1 MGRRQRESHRA
12 VHSPSSRFAAHAQG
26 GDTYGRV
33 RAVVT
38 LDHATELVR
47 HLLVLTL
54 LIAAPVL
61 AAGLIV
67 GFVISL
73 LQAVTQIQEQT
84 ISLIPKLIAMAAC
97 VALLLPW
104 MGQHV
109 IEFARM
115 VFSDGVMR

>member
-1 MGRRQRESHRA
+1 MLLATISIRR
-12 VHSPSSRFAAHAQG
+12 AHAG

-47 HLLVLTL
+47 HMLVLTL
-54 LIAAPVL
+54 VVAAPVL
-61 AAGLIV
+61 AIGLIV
-67 GFVISL
+67 GLVVSL

-84 ISLIPKLIAMAAC
+84 ISLIPRLIAMAAC
-97 VALLLPW
+97 LALLLPW

-109 IEFARM
+109 IEFARQILT
-115 VFSDGVMR
+115 DGVMR